1 MISPEELH
9 VIVNLVDLHSRTD
22 DQELSMK
29 LKILINNVMDNM
41 NNSEVKHEL
50 EN

>member
-1 MISPEELH
+1 MITQEQLYT
-9 VIVNLVDLHSRTD
+9 IVNLVDLHSRTL
-22 DQELSMK
+22 DQEISMK
-29 LKILINNVMDNM
+29 LKELINNVMDDL